1 MEIYVY
7 SDESGVFDV
16 KHYDTF
22 VFSGLVFTDI
32 SKRDSAARRLLS
44 LEKKLRNKEVYKN
57 TPELKAGKTSRKD
70 RELLYTTVNTYDT
83 FAVVINQDKLD
94 AKHIFADKKS
104 KQRYINYAY
113 KCLMQYTMANLLNKK
128 TIPKNEPITLN
139 IVMDSRPATEEDTED
154 LRLAIIESLKYG
166 SYDAKGKF
174 VKPIIQN
181 LEDVT
186 VQYKDSE
193 ATPLVRAADIVANKV
208 FSVYR
213 KDKLDSEYNDNIE
226 QDFIAFLQLP

>member
-1 MEIYVY
+1 M
-7 SDESGVFDV
+7 
-16 KHYDTF
+16 
-22 VFSGLVFTDI
+22 
-32 SKRDSAARRLLS
+32 
-44 LEKKLRNKEVYKN
+44 
-57 TPELKAGKTSRKD
+57 
-70 RELLYTTVNTYDT
+70 NTYDT

-128 TIPKNEPITLN
+128 AIPKDEPITIN
-139 IVMDSRPATEEDTED
+139 IVMDSRPATKEDTED
-154 LRLAIIESLKYG
+154 LRLSIIESLKYG

-174 VKPIIQN
+174 VNPIIQN
-181 LEDVT
+181 LEEVR

-193 ATPLVRAADIVANKV
+193 TTPLVRAADIVANKV

-213 KDKLDSEYNDNIE
+213 KDKLDSEYDDKIE